1 MLGATYFER
10 RSTDLI
16 IYNGCT
22 GTSTNPLCFVPGST
36 TKRRFGYYQ
45 NVSRAFGNGIEATG
59 HVALG
64 TRLTIDGNYSWT
76 ASEDRSPGAATFG
89 RQLPRRPR
97 HAWNASANYTLP
109 DGPSFGAALRWSGD
123 TFDSTSNNIRLASY
137 TLVDLRAELPVTAGV
152 RLFVRG
158 ENIFDEK
165 YETAYR
171 YGTLGRSIYAGFRG
185 RF

>member
-1 MLGATYFER
+1 ML
-10 RSTDLI
+10 
-16 IYNGCT
+16 
-22 GTSTNPLCFVPGST
+22 
-36 TKRRFGYYQ
+36 
-45 NVSRAFGNGIEATG
+45 RAGQHDEAP
-59 HVALG
+59 V
-64 TRLTIDGNYSWT
+64 RLL
-76 ASEDRSPGAATFG
+76 SEC
-89 RQLPRRPR
+89 LPR
-97 HAWNASANYTLP
+97 TLP